1 LVSINAGGIAYYR
14 GFHIGYV
21 WSICPILD
29 LTKMLIIVS
38 VLGELGLG
46 ISGTLKGYL
55 LAALL
60 QVRIFVALT
69 IVILLFGR
77 AVLDLMVCVTA
88 IKAKVVGSLVSSN
101 FLF

>member
-1 LVSINAGGIAYYR
+1 
-14 GFHIGYV
+14 
-21 WSICPILD
+21 
-29 LTKMLIIVS
+29 MLMTMS

-46 ISGTLKGYL
+46 IPGTLGGYL

-60 QVRIFVALT
+60 QVRILVAPT

-77 AVLDLMVCVTA
+77 AVLNLVVYVTA
-88 IKAKVVGSLVSSN
+88 IEAKVVGLSISSN

>member
-1 LVSINAGGIAYYR
+1 MLV
-14 GFHIGYV
+14 
-21 WSICPILD
+21 
-29 LTKMLIIVS
+29 TVS
-38 VLGELGLG
+38 VLGKLGLG
-46 ISGTLKGYL
+46 IPGTLKNYL

-77 AVLDLMVCVTA
+77 AVLDLVVCITA
-88 IKAKVVGSLVSSN
+88 IEAKVINLSVSSN